1 MFVSFKEQNLI
12 QSQNYIKQNHQKMK
26 RNHLLF
32 QILLF
37 SIISFFSQSNN
48 KIVAQNQQNTKQN
61 IQQNAWSDKTRILP
75 DTLRRVPVGITLY
88 HSPNPNYPEIN
99 DTKTDIKTTNNGK
112 YVWKHSTFVRAETED
127 LEVVAAGSFIWFSEK
142 GWFTNVQYDKKE
154 FSEKFACKNGVLKK
168 GEVYCFKNNFRFGD
182 NLYGGD
188 ALWFVL
194 AKDKNGK
201 IYKGMGL
208 IETEDQL
215 INTKDVAKNTNQKS
229 YEVNNDLSKI
239 NWTGYGEIGD
249 YSLTGTIKLKTG
261 NFQFDGKKA
270 RANSFNDIF
279 TGLFVFDM
287 TTISHTEK
295 SLENHLK
302 NEDFFEV
309 SKFPT
314 ATFELVSV
322 QKGNAFGFLTIKNIK
337 KNISFPINI
346 TEKNDPKDSQKGNQI
361 TINGIIPVDRTLF
374 GITYNSKNFF
384 KDLGDNAIKNIF
396 DLKFEIVAEKVK

>member
-1 MFVSFKEQNLI
+1 
-12 QSQNYIKQNHQKMK
+12 MK
-26 RNHLLF
+26 RNLVIF

-37 SIISFFSQSNN
+37 SISFFSQSNN
-48 KIVAQNQQNTKQN
+48 KIIAQNQLNTK
-61 IQQNAWSDKTRILP
+61 QNAWSDKTRILP

-99 DTKTDIKTTNNGK
+99 DTKGAYSGK

-154 FSEKFACKNGVLKK
+154 FSENFACKNGILKK

-194 AKDKNGK
+194 AKDKNGR
-201 IYKGMGL
+201 IYKGIGL

-215 INTKDVAKNTNQKS
+215 INTKDVAKDNEKTPLNTNQKF
-229 YEVNNDLSKI
+229 YVVNNDLSKI

-249 YSLTGTIKLKTG
+249 YSLTGAIKLKTG

-270 RANSFNDIF
+270 KANSFNDIF

-295 SLENHLK
+295 SLEKHLK
-302 NEDFFEV
+302 AEDFFEID
-309 SKFPT
+309 KFPT
-314 ATFELVSV
+314 ASFELLSI
-322 QKGNAFGFLTIKNIK
+322 QNGNATGFLTIKNVK
-337 KNISFPINI
+337 KRITFPIKI
-346 TEKNDPKDSQKGNQI
+346 VEKGNQI
-361 TINGIIPVDRTLF
+361 TANGIIPVDRTLF

>member
-1 MFVSFKEQNLI
+1 
-12 QSQNYIKQNHQKMK
+12 MK
-26 RNHLLF
+26 RNHLIF

-61 IQQNAWSDKTRILP
+61 AWSDKTPILP

-88 HSPNPNYPEIN
+88 HSPNPNYPQIN
-99 DTKTDIKTTNNGK
+99 DTKAINNGK

-142 GWFTNVQYDKKE
+142 GWFTNVQYDKNE
-154 FSEKFACKNGVLKK
+154 FSEKFACKNGILKK

-208 IETEDQL
+208 IETEDKL
-215 INTKDVAKNTNQKS
+215 ISAENSLNTNQKS
-229 YEVNNDLSKI
+229 YQVNNDLSKI

-249 YSLTGTIKLKTG
+249 YSLTGDIKLKKG
-261 NFQFDGKKA
+261 NLQLNEKTNDKT
-270 RANSFNDIF
+270 NFNGI
-279 TGLFVFDM
+279 FVFDM
-287 TTISHTEK
+287 NTISHSEK
-295 SLENHLK
+295 NLEKHLK

-314 ATFELVSV
+314 ASFEL
-322 QKGNAFGFLTIKNIK
+322 QNIQNGNATGFLTIKNIK

-346 TEKNDPKDSQKGNQI
+346 TEKNVPKDNPKGNQI